1 MTEHSVDVSL
11 VLTTVPDQETGERIV
26 RQLVDERLVACG
38 NLVPGITSIY
48 RWQGAVQRE
57 GEVLLLL
64 KTRAGAVERLFRRVP
79 EIHPYDVPELLAFPV
94 GAGHPPYCG
103 WVADETAEVG
113 A

>member
-11 VLTTVPDQETGERIV
+11 VLTTVPDPETGERIV
-26 RQLVDERLVACG
+26 RQLVEERLVACG
-38 NLVPGITSIY
+38 SLLPGMTSIF

-57 GEVLLLL
+57 GEVLVLL

-79 EIHPYDVPELLAFPV
+79 EIHPYEVPELLALPV
-94 GAGHPPYCG
+94 AVGHPPYCG
-103 WVADETAEVG
+103 WVVGETAEVG